1 VVGDSRHSSLR
12 ETELQI
18 YRPQYQQPWRYM
30 RLLTHAAG
38 DPLSRVEAVEA
49 AVASVDPDLPAT
61 DPRTLVDV
69 VDEFLLPQ
77 RGLSMMMGLLA
88 LGALVL
94 SSVGIYGVIGQF
106 VSRRTRE
113 IGIRMAIG
121 ATRGS
126 VLSLILRR
134 GLLLAGSGVLAGLV
148 AAVAVARLL
157 ESFLF
162 GVGALDVPSFVL
174 TGAFLLGVAGLA
186 SALPARRAARV
197 DPLEA
202 LRSE

>member
-1 VVGDSRHSSLR
+1 
-12 ETELQI
+12 
-18 YRPQYQQPWRYM
+18 
-30 RLLTHAAG
+30 
-38 DPLSRVEAVEA
+38 
-49 AVASVDPDLPAT
+49 
-61 DPRTLVDV
+61 
-69 VDEFLLPQ
+69 
-77 RGLSMMMGLLA
+77 MMMGLLA